1 MSNQNIALL
10 DANVIVRFLI
20 GDGGDLYGHSRRIF
34 EEIENNTRKVRL
46 LDSVLAEVVYVLL
59 EVYQVSRKDIIRS
72 LIPIVE
78 MRSIRMENKT
88 VVINALE
95 IFYQE
100 NIDFVDALL
109 CAYNKVKGLEV
120 ISFDKQ
126 VNNFIEQ

>member
-20 GDGGDLYGHSRRIF
+20 GDGGELYDHSRRIF

-78 MRSIRMENKT
+78 MRSIRMENET

-126 VNNFIEQ
+126 VNNLIEQ

>member
-20 GDGGDLYGHSRRIF
+20 GDGGELYDHSRRIF

>member
-20 GDGGDLYGHSRRIF
+20 GDGGELYDHSRRIF

-100 NIDFVDALL
+100 NIDFVDTLL

>member
-20 GDGGDLYGHSRRIF
+20 GDGGELYDHSRRIF
-34 EEIENNTRKVRL
+34 EEIENNTRKVL
-46 LDSVLAEVVYVLL
+46 LLESVLAEVVYVLL

-72 LIPIVE
+72 LIPIAE

>member
-20 GDGGDLYGHSRRIF
+20 GDGGELYDHSRRIF
-34 EEIENNTRKVRL
+34 KEIENNTRKVRL

-72 LIPIVE
+72 LIPIAE